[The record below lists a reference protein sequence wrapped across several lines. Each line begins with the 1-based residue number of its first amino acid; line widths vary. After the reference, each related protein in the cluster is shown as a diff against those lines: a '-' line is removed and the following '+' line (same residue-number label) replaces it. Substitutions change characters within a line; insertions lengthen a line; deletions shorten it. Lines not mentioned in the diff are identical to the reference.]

1 MRSHGGSEH
10 VPGMKGLLDTGSKSW
25 GAGIQSYLPPLL
37 RHKAPSWE
45 VLHPPGSSMHL
56 PDSVPQ
62 APPCRSGTQ
71 RLTMLSLVP
80 DNQPYGAK
88 GRIVLLESYPNHLNR
103 DMNSMARHFQICWMS
118 EVFFEIQLLV
128 QVLQESTG

>member
-1 MRSHGGSEH
+1 M
-10 VPGMKGLLDTGSKSW
+10 
-25 GAGIQSYLPPLL
+25 
-37 RHKAPSWE
+37 
-45 VLHPPGSSMHL
+45 
-56 PDSVPQ
+56 
-62 APPCRSGTQ
+62 
-71 RLTMLSLVP
+71 TMLSFVP

-88 GRIVLLESYPNHLNR
+88 GRIVLLESYPNHLHR